1 MSEPFSPDQTQ
12 PQGRD
17 RLAPPE
23 DVPRRNLGQIL
34 RSYAPILAILGIA
47 STGLILW
54 FLASGE
60 NQTPP
65 PPSRAPQAPM
75 LPATQRDNELS
86 PEFRRQVQQG
96 DALRAEEALRQG
108 TSALPTPIFERTPQ
122 PPSQAAAPAPPPAP
136 EPPPLPARQVA
147 PQPMPEPLPGPVL
160 QQPQRQVLTPQ
171 EAQNLLQAMQRQAEL
186 FQLRGYQPAATIFY
200 DIRDQDGSN
209 GSGAAAKPQI
219 PASSIRPEA
228 NSNDLN
234 GIQVPPPGTILYAR
248 LIGRANSDNPG
259 PIVGEILQGDF
270 LGARIVG
277 QFQTGRDGLIMQF
290 RTMTIPARNGQP
302 PRVVQIEAVAVDTD
316 TLSSSLATSVNRR
329 ELERI
334 AFAFGTAFLRGLGQA
349 IGQSGTIV
357 SRGLTGVVVQNPTFN
372 TRQQLLIGAG
382 AAAGAAGEIAQEI
395 YGNRPPTIIVEAGTP
410 FGLLFLGGR

>member
-1 MSEPFSPDQTQ
+1 MSEPFSPDQTP

-23 DVPRRNLGQIL
+23 DVPRRNIGQIL
-34 RSYAPILAILGIA
+34 RGYAPILVILAIA
-47 STGLILW
+47 SIGLVLW
-54 FLASGE
+54 LFASGE
-60 NQTPP
+60 DQTPP
-65 PPSRAPQAPM
+65 PQSRAPQAPM

-108 TSALPTPIFERTPQ
+108 TSALPTPIFERAPQ
-122 PPSQAAAPAPPPAP
+122 PPPQATPPTPPPQP
-136 EPPPLPARQVA
+136 EPPPLPVRQNVT

-160 QQPQRQVLTPQ
+160 QQPPRQVLTPQ
-171 EAQNLLQAMQRQAEL
+171 EAQNLLQSMQRQAEL

-200 DIRDQDGSN
+200 ENSQGQN
-209 GSGAAAKPQI
+209 GAGATATPQI
-219 PASSIRPEA
+219 PASSIRPEG
-228 NSNDLN
+228 NSSDRD
-234 GIQVPPPGTILYAR
+234 GIEAPPPGTILYAR
-248 LIGRANSDNPG
+248 LIGQANSDNPG

-302 PRVVQIEAVAVDTD
+302 PRVLPIEAVAVDAD
-316 TLSSSLATSVNRR
+316 TLGSSLATSVNRR

-334 AFAFGTAFLRGLGQA
+334 AFAFGTAFMRGLGQA
-349 IGQSGTIV
+349 IAQSGSVV
-357 SRGLTGVVVQNPTFN
+357 SQGLTGVVVQNPTLN
-372 TRQQLLIGAG
+372 TRRQLLVGAG
-382 AAAGAAGEIAQEI
+382 SAAGAVGDIAQEI